1 MKRTQPA
8 PIKRSGSEGSIVSY
22 PDRCP
27 LWGNA
32 AFRGNC
38 DGRLLKRLIIR
49 YRPRSIA
56 DPMEGSGT
64 SRDLVAW
71 WNKGSQHQIAYWGG
85 DLCKGFNLLQQDIPG
100 RHDLVW
106 IHPPYWNI
114 IHYGD
119 HPDDL
124 SNFSNYSVFR
134 DALRLCLLRC
144 YVALNPGGRLAVL
157 MGDVRRRG
165 QYFPIVRDILNL
177 EGEIGQLRSII
188 IKAQHHCRSDGV
200 QYAAMEDPRI
210 QHEYC
215 IVFKEPVGGRTVR
228 GAA

>member
-1 MKRTQPA
+1 MENE
-8 PIKRSGSEGSIVSY
+8 SESRDAGTIVSY
-22 PDRCP
+22 PNRCP
-27 LWGNA
+27 LWGDA
-32 AFRGNC
+32 KYRGNC
-38 DGRLLKRLIIR
+38 DGRLLKQLIIR

-71 WNKGSQHQIAYWGG
+71 WNRGSKHQIDYWGG
-85 DLCKGFNLLQQDIPG
+85 DLRKGFNLLKQDIPG

-114 IHYGD
+114 IRYNR

-124 SNFSNYSVFR
+124 SSFEYYSMFR
-134 DALRLCLLRC
+134 DALRLCLVRC
-144 YVALNPGGRLAVL
+144 YMATNPSGRLAIL
-157 MGDVRRRG
+157 IGDVRRKGR
-165 QYFPIVRDILNL
+165 YYPIVRDILNL
-177 EGEIGQLRSII
+177 EGEIGELRSII

-200 QYAAMEDPRI
+200 QYATMEDARI

-215 IVFKEPVGGRTVR
+215 LIFKRPGFKLPAHR
-228 GAA
+228 AA